1 MDWRHLD
8 FDWNRARAFLATAD
22 EGSFSAAAR
31 ALGTTQP
38 TIGRQVTALEEELD
52 VVLLE
57 RVGRGIALTPTG
69 LELVEHVR
77 AMAEAA
83 LRFSRVAA
91 GQSLT
96 LDGPIC
102 ISASEVIAAH
112 VLPPIVA
119 EIRTAHPGIEIE
131 IVATNQVS
139 DLGRREADIALRS
152 FKPSEL
158 DLVAKK
164 VRDDVAYLY
173 ATPAYLSS
181 IGSPK
186 DLDALS
192 LADFV
197 AFDQTDVF
205 MKGLNALGMSLTTE
219 SFPWVSAN
227 QHVQWALITQGS
239 GIGVMMEQIGDADPC
254 VVRVLPD
261 LISFPVATWLT
272 SHREVRTSR
281 RVRVVFDMLA
291 DALSARSPGADDRE

>member
-1 MDWRHLD
+1 MDWRHVD
-8 FDWNRARAFLATAD
+8 FDWNYARAFLAAAD
-22 EGSFSAAAR
+22 EGSFSGAAR
-31 ALGTTQP
+31 VLGTTQP
-38 TIGRQVTALEEELD
+38 TIGRQVAALEEALG
-52 VVLLE
+52 VALLE
-57 RVGRGIALTPTG
+57 RVGRGFALTPTG

-91 GQSLT
+91 GQSLS

-102 ISASEVIAAH
+102 ISAGEIAAAH
-112 VLPPIVA
+112 WLPPIIA
-119 EIRTAHPGIEIE
+119 EIRAAHPGIEIE

-152 FKPSEL
+152 FKPVEPE
-158 DLVAKK
+158 LVAKL
-164 VRDDVAYLY
+164 VRKDVAYLY
-173 ATPAYLSS
+173 ATAAYLES
-181 IGSPK
+181 IGCPNN
-186 DLDALS
+186 LEGLS
-192 LADFV
+192 HGEFV

-205 MKGLNALGMSLTTE
+205 MKGLNALGLSLTAE
-219 SFPWVSAN
+219 SFPWVSAS

-239 GIGVMMEQIGDADPC
+239 GIGVMMAQIGDADPR

-281 RVRVVFDMLA
+281 RVRVVYDMLA
-291 DALSARSPGADDRE
+291 QALSA